1 MGIPSIIRAAY
12 TRPGWLLLVVGL
24 LICFLFLWPSQRQ
37 KAKGPVVL
45 GGTLRYSTVESFN
58 TLFPLSSNT
67 LDYQRAL
74 RLVYEPVLT
83 AADNQRGWEYN
94 LAKSVRI
101 SKDQKVIT
109 LRLKQGIYFSKDAC
123 FRFSSREL
131 TAKDLAF
138 TLSFACSKNS
148 LNQQSHLL
156 TELIVGAKQFYL
168 QNKSPF
174 LNTVSGIQIV
184 DKYTVK
190 IQLTAA
196 YNHFLSI
203 LSNNSL
209 GVLSRVA
216 ADYYGA
222 GLPAHPIGTGTFY
235 LNPKKGKTLSFLR
248 NKDYWNYDRYG
259 NQLPYL
265 DEVIIYT
272 GVSGAKEHKLFSSN
286 QTDLLFDLPVNQL
299 PSAFGTLQDAQ
310 KGKNPL
316 HEVYIRPSSK
326 IHYLYFNTMKGAF
339 RQLLVR
345 KAFSLVI
352 DPEVICA
359 TDLNGEGSPMRGK
372 FIPERNG
379 YRNELLLAFQA
390 ETSRIKDKIQ
400 LAKSYLK
407 QAGYGEANPFPT
419 VNMAVRGVKNSVA
432 GTWCRAVQKMIQE
445 KLGIS
450 VRLMYNNDISKQLS
464 DINID
469 IWRGGWV
476 GDYPGAESY
485 LRLFY
490 SAAQN
495 PVFFKNSAVDG
506 YYLSSI
512 FERPESPL
520 QVLAQKMC
528 EKEII
533 SNYALI
539 PVYTEDFF
547 VIHKLQVRGFQ
558 LAESG
563 LVDFSKIFLKEF

>member
-1 MGIPSIIRAAY
+1 M
-12 TRPGWLLLVVGL
+12 LVVGL
-24 LICFLFLWPSQRQ
+24 LLFCFLFLWPSQRE

-45 GGTLRYSTVESFN
+45 GGTLRYSTAEAFN

-74 RLVYEPVLT
+74 QLVYEPVLT

-94 LAKSVRI
+94 LAKSVRV

-156 TELIVGAKQFYL
+156 TELIVGAKQYYL

-174 LNTVSGIQIV
+174 LSTVRGIRIV

-216 ADYYGA
+216 ADYYGT
-222 GLPAHPIGTGTFY
+222 GLPARPIGTGAFY
-235 LNPKKGKTLSFLR
+235 LNSKKGKTLSFLR
-248 NKDYWNYDRYG
+248 NHDYWNYDRYG

-272 GVSGAKEHKLFSSN
+272 GVSSSKEHKLFSAN

-326 IHYLYFNTMKGAF
+326 IHYLYFNTMKGPF

-352 DPEVICA
+352 DPELICA
-359 TDLNGEGSPMRGK
+359 NDLNGEGSPMDGR

-379 YRNELLLAFQA
+379 YRNELLRDFQA
-390 ETSRIKDKIQ
+390 QNSRITDKIQ
-400 LAKSYLK
+400 LAKNYLK
-407 QAGYGEANPFPT
+407 QAGFGPDNPFPKI
-419 VNMAVRGVKNSVA
+419 NLAVRGVKNSVS

-450 VRLMYNNDISKQLS
+450 VHLMYNNNISKQLS
-464 DINID
+464 DTNID

-495 PVFFKNSAVDG
+495 PIFFKNSAVDS

-512 FERPESPL
+512 FERPESAL

-533 SNYALI
+533 SSYALI

-547 VIHKLQVRGFQ
+547 VIHKLQVRNFQ

-563 LVDFSKIFLKEF
+563 LVDFSKIYLKGFQAEEN

>member
-1 MGIPSIIRAAY
+1 
-12 TRPGWLLLVVGL
+12 LLVVGTL
-24 LICFLFLWPSQRQ
+24 LFCFVFLWPSQRQ

-45 GGTLRYSTVESFN
+45 GGTLRYSTVEAFN

-74 RLVYEPVLT
+74 QLVYEPVLT

-94 LAKSVRI
+94 LAKSVRV

-109 LRLKQGIYFSKDAC
+109 LRLKQGVYFSKDAC

-138 TLSFACSKNS
+138 TLSFACSKNN

-156 TELIVGAKQFYL
+156 TELIVGAKQFYI

-174 LNTVSGIQIV
+174 LNTVSGIQII

-216 ADYYGA
+216 ADYYRT
-222 GLPAHPIGTGTFY
+222 GLPAHPIGTGAFY
-235 LNPKKGKTLSFLR
+235 LNSKKGKTLSFLR

-272 GVSGAKEHKLFSSN
+272 GVSSSKEHKLFSAN

-326 IHYLYFNTMKGAF
+326 IHYLYFNTMKGPF

-352 DPEVICA
+352 DPELICA
-359 TDLNGEGSPMRGK
+359 NDLNGEGSPMCGR

-379 YRNELLLAFQA
+379 YRNELLRDFQDQN
-390 ETSRIKDKIQ
+390 SRITDKIK
-400 LAKSYLK
+400 LAKNYLK
-407 QAGYGEANPFPT
+407 LAGFGPDNPFPKI
-419 VNMAVRGVKNSVA
+419 NLAVRGVKNSVA

-450 VRLMYNNDISKQLS
+450 VRLMYNNNISKQLS
-464 DINID
+464 DTNID

-495 PVFFKNSAVDG
+495 PVFFKNSAVDR

-520 QVLAQKMC
+520 QVLAQKIC

-533 SNYALI
+533 SSYALI

-547 VIHKLQVRGFQ
+547 MIHKLQVRGFQ

-563 LVDFSKIFLKEF
+563 LVDFSKIYLKGFQAEEN

>member
-1 MGIPSIIRAAY
+1 MSRP
-12 TRPGWLLLVVGL
+12 TRLLLVVGIL
-24 LICFLFLWPSQRQ
+24 LFCYLFLWPSQRQ
-37 KAKGPVVL
+37 KAKGPLVL
-45 GGTLRYSTVESFN
+45 GGKLRYSTVEEFN

-74 RLVYEPVLT
+74 QLVFEPVLI

-94 LAKSVRI
+94 LAQSIRF
-101 SKDQKVIT
+101 SKDQKTIT

-168 QNKSPF
+168 RNKSPF
-174 LNTVSGIQIV
+174 QSTVSGIQIL
-184 DKYTVK
+184 DKYTLK
-190 IQLTAA
+190 IQLTEA

-209 GVLSRVA
+209 GVLSSVA
-216 ADYYGA
+216 ADYYGT
-222 GLPAHPIGTGTFY
+222 GLPAHPIGTGAFF
-235 LNPKKGKTLSFLR
+235 LSSKKGAKLLFMR
-248 NKDYWNYDRYG
+248 NKDYWKYDRFG

-265 DEVIIYT
+265 DEVYVYT
-272 GVSGAKEHKLFSSN
+272 GVSGSKEHKLFSKN

-390 ETSRIKDKIQ
+390 ETSRITDKIQ

-432 GTWCRAVQKMIQE
+432 GTWCRAVQKMIHD

-450 VRLMYNNDISKQLS
+450 VNLIYNNDISKQLS
-464 DINID
+464 DTNID

>member
-1 MGIPSIIRAAY
+1 MGLRRLFQAAVAKPIWIILFGVLIVLFTYFLPAQRA
-12 TRPGWLLLVVGL
+12 
-24 LICFLFLWPSQRQ
+24 
-37 KAKGPVVL
+37 KAKGPIVF
-45 GGTLRYSTVESFN
+45 GGQLSYSTPEHFEAF
-58 TLFPLSSNT
+58 FPLSSNT

-74 RLVYEPVLT
+74 QLVFEPVLIT
-83 AADNQRGWEYN
+83 ADNPRGWDYN
-94 LAKSVRI
+94 LAKSI
-101 SKDQKVIT
+101 SFSKDQKTII
-109 LRLKQGIYFSKDAC
+109 LQLKQGIYFSKDAC
-123 FRFSSREL
+123 FRFHSREL

-138 TLSFACSKNS
+138 TLSFACSKNR

-168 QNKSPF
+168 HNKSPF
-174 LNTVSGIQIV
+174 ESTVRGIKVV
-184 DKYTVK
+184 DKYTLR
-190 IQLTAA
+190 IQLTES

-209 GVLSRVA
+209 GLLSRVA
-216 ADYYGA
+216 ADYYGT
-222 GLPAHPIGTGTFY
+222 GLPTHPIGTGAFF
-235 LNPKKGKTLSFLR
+235 LSSKKGNRLLFTR
-248 NKDYWNYDRYG
+248 NKDYWKHDRFG

-265 DEVIIYT
+265 EEVKIFTCI
-272 GVSGAKEHKLFSSN
+272 SGDQEHRLFSSN
-286 QTDLLFDLPVNQL
+286 ITDLLFDLPVNQL
-299 PSAFGTLQDAQ
+299 PSAFGTLKDAQ

-326 IHYLYFNTMKGAF
+326 IHYLYFNTMKGPF

-345 KAFSLVI
+345 KALSLVI
-352 DPEVICA
+352 DPALICA
-359 TDLNGEGSPMRGK
+359 TDLNGEGSPMLGK
-372 FIPERNG
+372 YIPERNG
-379 YRNELLLAFQA
+379 YRNELLLEFQ
-390 ETSRIKDKIQ
+390 EQTSLITNKIQ

-432 GTWCRAVQKMIQE
+432 GTWCRAVQKMVQNQ
-445 KLGIS
+445 LGIT
-450 VRLMYNNDISKQLS
+450 VNLIYNNNIGKQLS
-464 DINID
+464 DANID

-490 SAAQN
+490 SAAQK
-495 PVFFKNSAVDG
+495 PVFFKNNAVDS
-506 YYLSSI
+506 YYLTSI

-520 QVLAQKMC
+520 QALAQKMC

-539 PVYTEDFF
+539 PIYTEDFF
-547 VIHKLQVRGFQ
+547 VLHKLHVRGFR

-563 LVDFSKIFLKEF
+563 LVDFSKIYLKGL

>member
-1 MGIPSIIRAAY
+1 M
-12 TRPGWLLLVVGL
+12 LVVGL
-24 LICFLFLWPSQRQ
+24 LLFCFLFLWPSQRQ

-45 GGTLRYSTVESFN
+45 GGTLRYSTVEAFN

-74 RLVYEPVLT
+74 QLVYEPVLT

-94 LAKSVRI
+94 LAKSVRV

-109 LRLKQGIYFSKDAC
+109 LRLKQGVYFSKDAC

-148 LNQQSHLL
+148 LNQQNHLL
-156 TELIVGAKQFYL
+156 TELIVGAKQYYL

-174 LNTVSGIQIV
+174 LNTVRGIQIV
-184 DKYTVK
+184 DKYTVR

-216 ADYYGA
+216 ADYYGT
-222 GLPAHPIGTGTFY
+222 GLPAHPIGTGAFY
-235 LNPKKGKTLSFLR
+235 LNSKKGTTLSFLR

-272 GVSGAKEHKLFSSN
+272 GVSSSKEHKLFSAN

-326 IHYLYFNTMKGAF
+326 IHYLYFNTTKGPF
-339 RQLLVR
+339 RQQLVR
-345 KAFSLVI
+345 KAISLVI
-352 DPEVICA
+352 DPAVICA
-359 TDLNGEGSPMRGK
+359 NDLNGEGSPMDGR

-379 YRNELLLAFQA
+379 YRNELLRDFQDQN
-390 ETSRIKDKIQ
+390 SRITDKIQ
-400 LAKSYLK
+400 LAKNYLK
-407 QAGYGEANPFPT
+407 QAGFGPDSPFPKI
-419 VNMAVRGVKNSVA
+419 NLAVRGVKNSVA
-432 GTWCRAVQKMIQE
+432 GTWCKAVQKMIQE

-450 VRLMYNNDISKQLS
+450 VSLVYNNDISKELS
-464 DINID
+464 DTNIN

-495 PVFFKNSAVDG
+495 PVFFKNSAVDS

-539 PVYTEDFF
+539 PIYTEDFF

-563 LVDFSKIFLKEF
+563 LVDFSKIYLKGFQSEEN

>member
-1 MGIPSIIRAAY
+1 M
-12 TRPGWLLLVVGL
+12 LVVGL
-24 LICFLFLWPSQRQ
+24 LLFCFLFLWPSQRE

-45 GGTLRYSTVESFN
+45 GGTLRYSTAEAFN

-74 RLVYEPVLT
+74 QLVYEPVLT

-94 LAKSVRI
+94 LAKSVRV

-156 TELIVGAKQFYL
+156 TELIVGAKQYYL

-174 LNTVSGIQIV
+174 LSTVRGIRIV

-216 ADYYGA
+216 ADYYGT
-222 GLPAHPIGTGTFY
+222 GLPARPIGTGAFY
-235 LNPKKGKTLSFLR
+235 LNSKKGKTLSFLR
-248 NKDYWNYDRYG
+248 NQDYWNYDRYG

-272 GVSGAKEHKLFSSN
+272 GVSSSKEHKLFSAN

-326 IHYLYFNTMKGAF
+326 IHYLYFNTMKGPF

-352 DPEVICA
+352 DPELICA
-359 TDLNGEGSPMRGK
+359 NDLNGEGSPMDGR

-379 YRNELLLAFQA
+379 YRNELLRDFQA
-390 ETSRIKDKIQ
+390 QNSRITDKIQ
-400 LAKSYLK
+400 LAKNYLK
-407 QAGYGEANPFPT
+407 QAGFGPDNPFPKI
-419 VNMAVRGVKNSVA
+419 NLAVRGVKNSVS

-450 VRLMYNNDISKQLS
+450 VHLMYNNNISKQLS
-464 DINID
+464 DTNID

-495 PVFFKNSAVDG
+495 PVYFKNSAVDS

-533 SNYALI
+533 SSYALI

-547 VIHKLQVRGFQ
+547 VIHKLQVRNFQ

-563 LVDFSKIFLKEF
+563 LVDFSKIYLKGFQAEEN

>member
-1 MGIPSIIRAAY
+1 M
-12 TRPGWLLLVVGL
+12 LVVGTL
-24 LICFLFLWPSQRQ
+24 LFCFVFLWPSQRQ

-45 GGTLRYSTVESFN
+45 GGTLRYSTVEAFN

-74 RLVYEPVLT
+74 QLVYEPVLT

-94 LAKSVRI
+94 LAKSIRV

-109 LRLKQGIYFSKDAC
+109 LRLKQGVYFSKDAC

-138 TLSFACSKNS
+138 TLSFACSKNN

-156 TELIVGAKQFYL
+156 TELIVGAKQFYI

-174 LNTVSGIQIV
+174 LNTVSGIQII

-216 ADYYGA
+216 ADYYRT
-222 GLPAHPIGTGTFY
+222 GLPAHPIGTGAFY
-235 LNPKKGKTLSFLR
+235 LNSKKGKTLSFLR

-272 GVSGAKEHKLFSSN
+272 GVSSSKEHKLFSAN

-326 IHYLYFNTMKGAF
+326 IHYLYFNTMKGPF

-352 DPEVICA
+352 DPELICA
-359 TDLNGEGSPMRGK
+359 NDLNGEGSPMCGR

-379 YRNELLLAFQA
+379 YRNELLRDFQDQN
-390 ETSRIKDKIQ
+390 SRITDKIK
-400 LAKSYLK
+400 LAKNYLK
-407 QAGYGEANPFPT
+407 LAGFGPDNPFPKI
-419 VNMAVRGVKNSVA
+419 NLAVRGVKNSVA

-450 VRLMYNNDISKQLS
+450 VRLMYNNNISKQLS
-464 DINID
+464 DTNID

-495 PVFFKNSAVDG
+495 PVFFKNSAVDR

-520 QVLAQKMC
+520 QVLAQKIC

-533 SNYALI
+533 SSYALI

-547 VIHKLQVRGFQ
+547 MIHKLQVRGFQ

-563 LVDFSKIFLKEF
+563 LVDFSKIYLKGFQAEEN

>member
-1 MGIPSIIRAAY
+1 M
-12 TRPGWLLLVVGL
+12 LVVGTL
-24 LICFLFLWPSQRQ
+24 LFCFVFLWPSQRQ

-45 GGTLRYSTVESFN
+45 GGTLRYSTVEAFN

-74 RLVYEPVLT
+74 QLVYEPVLT

-94 LAKSVRI
+94 LAKSVRV

-109 LRLKQGIYFSKDAC
+109 LRLKQGVYFSKDAC

-138 TLSFACSKNS
+138 TLSFACSKNN

-156 TELIVGAKQFYL
+156 TELIVGAKQFYI

-174 LNTVSGIQIV
+174 LNTVSGIQII

-216 ADYYGA
+216 ADYYRT
-222 GLPAHPIGTGTFY
+222 GLPAHPIGTGAFY
-235 LNPKKGKTLSFLR
+235 LNSKKGKTLSFLR

-272 GVSGAKEHKLFSSN
+272 GVSSSKEHKLFSAN

-326 IHYLYFNTMKGAF
+326 IHYLYFNTMKGPF

-352 DPEVICA
+352 DPELICA
-359 TDLNGEGSPMRGK
+359 NDLNGEGSPMGGR

-379 YRNELLLAFQA
+379 YRNELLRDFQDQN
-390 ETSRIKDKIQ
+390 SRITDKIK
-400 LAKSYLK
+400 LAKNYLK
-407 QAGYGEANPFPT
+407 LAGFGPDNPFPKI
-419 VNMAVRGVKNSVA
+419 NLAVRGVKNSVA

-450 VRLMYNNDISKQLS
+450 VRLMYNNNISKQLS
-464 DINID
+464 DTNID

-495 PVFFKNSAVDG
+495 PVFFKNSAVDR

-520 QVLAQKMC
+520 QVLAQKIC

-533 SNYALI
+533 SSYALI

-547 VIHKLQVRGFQ
+547 MIHKLQVRGFQ

-563 LVDFSKIFLKEF
+563 LVDFSKIYLKGFKAEEN